1 MKKKSVLK
9 RKIRIKEKNTPRV
22 KDFDPCVMHTDKNNI
37 DESNTLSDSHET
49 IKKLMEL
56 FQSTGYPLSSDIEPY
71 QVPIIS
77 LIKLYEQKI
86 QEKESLVE
94 ILDQLVKDL
103 EGHQRDLRRLEK
115 EQQSYHSMIQTL
127 LDDNTAQ
134 NLIKMAERKIKK
146 EKDKSEIP
154 TE

>member
-22 KDFDPCVMHTDKNNI
+22 KDFDPCVMHIDKNNI
-37 DESNTLSDSHET
+37 DESNTLSASHET
-49 IKKLMEL
+49 IEKLMEL

-86 QEKESLVE
+86 QEKESLVK

-103 EGHQRDLRRLEK
+103 EVHQRDLRRLEK

-127 LDDNTAQ
+127 LDNNTAQ

-146 EKDKSEIP
+146 EKDKSEMP